1 MEKQKT
7 ILIVDDDKFL
17 RSLYQAKF
25 AKEGFVVEVA
35 QSASEAL
42 QKIRDGLI
50 PSVIIFDI
58 IMPGIDGVAFVETL
72 KREKLAP
79 RAALV
84 ALTNQGQ
91 ADGNIEKVK
100 SLGVDGYIV
109 KASMIPSEVVAEV
122 HKVLALRGA

>member
-17 RSLYQAKF
+17 CSLYQAKF
-25 AKEGFVVEVA
+25 AKEGFAVEVA
-35 QSASEAL
+35 QSAGEAL
-42 QKIRDGLI
+42 QKIRDGLA
-50 PSVIIFDI
+50 PSVVMFDI

-79 RAALV
+79 HAALV

-91 ADGNIEKVK
+91 ADGNIERVK

-109 KASMIPSEVVAEV
+109 KASMIPSEVVAEI
-122 HKVLALRGA
+122 HKVIALRGA